1 MNKYDFCIFL
11 KKLKKNKN
19 KDSAIVSQH
28 KEKQK
33 YYVDLEYIHKKLKPK
48 KYLEIGVRNG
58 VSIVMANKNTECI
71 GIDPYPAIKVN
82 LSDKTKIFDL
92 TSDEFFEKN
101 PVGSDLVKNIDLA
114 FIDGMHLFE
123 FVLRDFINTEK
134 CCHKNSIILLHDTM
148 PKDEI
153 TSRRDRCT
161 DFWTG
166 DVFKMILILKKYR
179 PDLSI
184 YNLNSEPSGLA
195 VVKNLDPTSKV
206 LEENYEEILKEYT
219 DFAYTENIND
229 ILDIKPSTILKNII

>member
-1 MNKYDFCIFL
+1 MFKFDFCLFIS
-11 KKLKKNKN
+11 KLKNITKNN
-19 KDSAIVSQH
+19 SLVSQH
-28 KEKQK
+28 KQRQG
-33 YYVDLEYIHKKLKPK
+33 YYNDLEYIHRKLKPK
-48 KYLEIGVRNG
+48 KYIEIGVRNG
-58 VSIVMANKNTECI
+58 VSIVMANKKTSCI
-71 GIDPYPAIKVN
+71 GIDPVPDIKVK
-82 LSDKTKIFDL
+82 LTPKTTIYSL
-92 TSDEFFEKN
+92 TSDEFFEQN
-101 PVGSDLVKNIDLA
+101 PVGSELTKNIDFA

-179 PDLSI
+179 PDLVI

-206 LEENYEEILKEYT
+206 LEENYDEILKEYT

-229 ILDIKPSTILKNII
+229 ILDIKPSVILKDII